1 MKSVSQ
7 QQHIKKSQRFIEAL
21 VSHHKAHQ
29 SVWQRIPTETER
41 WKVSESHSGHK
52 SHQDEASFAK
62 AMMTAQQYSEWK
74 WPKRPIFFI
83 ADPHADAEAFV
94 SSLVAS
100 GGIKITNQTLLEFK
114 LTRLGRESTFIIGG
128 DCLDKGPSN
137 LALLD
142 AVKRLFDTGA
152 RVKLL
157 AGNHDMRL
165 YMGIYAMGLPRH
177 PTTEHLFVRMGE
189 KVIPLLSEVY
199 QRYLNGKKLP
209 KSTPDEATC
218 KEALFPRSDWFEQF
232 PQYADVLMTGAGIQR
247 ELRKMQRKYD
257 HFEAACRK
265 AGFTMRDVYA
275 TAMKCRQ
282 LFLHPGGRYAWFFA
296 RMQLSYRRG
305 SFLFLHAGLDDE
317 ISRAIEQ
324 EGVAKLN
331 KQFRQQMKN
340 DLFQFYYGSLA
351 NTMRTKYRDSDLPLS
366 EKGVEKVNRVGIHAL
381 VQGHV
386 NRKHG
391 QRMVLKH
398 GLLHVESDV
407 TLDRHSRH
415 KEGLKGVG
423 IGVTIIHPQQQLIGL
438 SADYP
443 YAKVFHPHFY
453 QMH

>member
-1 MKSVSQ
+1 MKMMSQ
-7 QQHIKKSQRFIEAL
+7 QQHLKHSQRFIETL
-21 VSHHKAHQ
+21 VSKHKTHQ
-29 SVWQRIPTETER
+29 SVWQHLPTATEC
-41 WKVSESHSGHK
+41 WNVSEAHSGQK
-52 SHQDEASFAK
+52 AHQDEASFAK
-62 AMMTAQQYSEWK
+62 AMKTAQQYSKWT

-83 ADPHADAEAFV
+83 ADPHADAEAFIR
-94 SSLVAS
+94 SLVAT
-100 GGIKITNQTLLEFK
+100 GGIKITNQALLEFK
-114 LTRLGRESTFIIGG
+114 LTRLGREATFIIGG

-142 AVKRLFDTGA
+142 ALKRLFDTGA

-165 YMGIYAMGLPRH
+165 YMGIYAMSLPRH
-177 PTTEHLFVRMGE
+177 PSTEHFFVRMGE
-189 KVIPLLSEVY
+189 KVIPLLSEVH
-199 QRYLNGKKLP
+199 QRYLKGKKLP
-209 KSTPDEATC
+209 KSIPDEASC
-218 KEALFPRSDWFEQF
+218 KEALFPRADWFEQF
-232 PQYADVLMTGAGIQR
+232 PQHAKTLMTHAGIKR

-257 HFEAACRK
+257 HFEAACKK
-265 AGFTMRDVYA
+265 AGFSMQDVYA

-282 LFLHPGGRYAWFFA
+282 LFLHPKGDYAWFFK

-317 ISRAIEQ
+317 ISKVIEQ

-366 EKGVEKVNRVGIHAL
+366 GKGVKQINRKGIHAL
-381 VQGHV
+381 VQGHI

-391 QRMVLKH
+391 QRLVLKH

-415 KEGLKGVG
+415 KEGLEGVG
-423 IGVTIIHPQQQLIGL
+423 AGVTIIHPDQQLIGL
-438 SADYP
+438 SIDYP
-443 YAKVFHPHFY
+443 FAKVFHPHFY
-453 QMH
+453 KI